1 MANIFLPFY
10 RLRTGNR
17 KSNNP
22 IETLSVGVI
31 RDQSVHRQLIF
42 MGTRINLCFR
52 EVSGIDIYSSLAI
65 FHKLTSN

>member
-31 RDQSVHRQLIF
+31 RDQSVHRANFHGYTNKSVFQ
-42 MGTRINLCFR
+42 RSFR
-52 EVSGIDIYSSLAI
+52 NRYLQFFNYFS
-65 FHKLTSN
+65 